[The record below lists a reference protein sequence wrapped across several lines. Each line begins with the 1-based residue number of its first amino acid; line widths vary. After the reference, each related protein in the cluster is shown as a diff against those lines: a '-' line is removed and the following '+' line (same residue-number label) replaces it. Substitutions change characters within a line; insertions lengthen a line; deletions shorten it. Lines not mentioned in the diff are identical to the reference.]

1 MLRIF
6 AKISIDNAQR
16 RAIVLAIG
24 ATTVPQWNQMKTYTY
39 SVYSFV
45 LKKTYTHTRQF
56 ASGADFRLYACS
68 LWSGNWSLISV
79 E

>member
-1 MLRIF
+1 
-6 AKISIDNAQR
+6 
-16 RAIVLAIG
+16 
-24 ATTVPQWNQMKTYTY
+24 MKTYTY